1 VATELRLPAAE
12 LDPRRPLTEMGI
24 DSVMSIAIRGRLQRK
39 LRVDLPATLLWTCPS
54 VARIAEFVAGLMG
67 VPDPV

>member
-1 VATELRLPAAE
+1 
-12 LDPRRPLTEMGI
+12 MGI

-39 LRVDLPATLLWTCPS
+39 LRVDLPATLLWTYPS